1 MVGFG
6 ERKGNCRF
14 FILFYEGIK
23 LNDGFLVGFLRLE
36 KSRFAFTFR

>member
-1 MVGFG
+1 VVGFG

-14 FILFYEGIK
+14 FFYEGIK